1 MTQRIRILFAATA
14 GGLIGAWLTTAL
26 AQSPAL
32 DPPQVAPH
40 IYEVLLDNERVRVMK
55 VTERNGETQPLHRLG
70 DRVVAYIS
78 NCAWISENDDG
89 ETRMDG
95 YKFGE
100 VVWRDAETKGGTS
113 NVIDACLSLAIELKD

>member
-1 MTQRIRILFAATA
+1 MTERNRILIAALI
-14 GGLIGAWLTTAL
+14 GGLVGASLTAAL

-40 IYEVLLDNERVRVMK
+40 IYEVVLDNERVRVMK
-55 VTERNGETQPLHRLG
+55 VTERSGETQPLHRLE

-78 NCAWISENDDG
+78 NCAWVSEGADG

-95 YKFGE
+95 YKFGD
-100 VVWRDAETKGGTS
+100 VVWREAETKGGTS
-113 NVIDACLSLAIELKD
+113 NVIDACLSLAIELKN